1 MTPRILVLDIETAP
15 HLVYT
20 WGLWQQNISID
31 QIVEPG
37 YMLCWAAKWH
47 GERGTEFRWVD
58 DPDGLTRLHELLTEA
73 DAVVHYNGDS
83 FDLPWIN
90 GSFEKAGLDPVPPVL
105 SIDLLKSVKKLRL
118 ASNKLDWAAATLL
131 GQRKVATGGF
141 KLWLGVMAG
150 DPQAMAKMERY
161 NRADVVL
168 TDRLLTRLAPRIKN
182 LPNVGEVREDGTVTC
197 PRATCGS
204 PHVQRRG
211 SARTKTGEY
220 PRYQCQKCR
229 GWFKGTRREAGHGV
243 AAI

>member
-1 MTPRILVLDIETAP
+1 MTPRILVLDIETSP

-37 YMLCWAAKWH
+37 TILCWSAKWH
-47 GERGTEFRWVD
+47 GEKGTRFGWNDTADLAE
-58 DPDGLTRLHELLTEA
+58 LHSLLTEA
-73 DAVVHYNGDS
+73 DAVCHYNGDS

-90 GSFEKAGLDPVPPVL
+90 GVFEQEGFDPVPEVV
-105 SIDLLKSVKKLRL
+105 SIDLLKTVRKLRL

-131 GQRKVATGGF
+131 GQRKVQTGGF

-150 DPQAMAKMERY
+150 DEKAMRKMERY

-168 TDRLLTRLAPRIKN
+168 TDRLLSRLMPRIKN
-182 LPNVGEVREDGTVTC
+182 LPNVSNPHGEDVVC
-197 PRATCGS
+197 PRTDCGS
-204 PHVQRRG
+204 SHVQRRG
-211 SARTKTGEY
+211 VSRTRSGEY

-229 GWFKGTRREAGHGV
+229 GWFKSTRRESGHGV
-243 AAI
+243 VAI